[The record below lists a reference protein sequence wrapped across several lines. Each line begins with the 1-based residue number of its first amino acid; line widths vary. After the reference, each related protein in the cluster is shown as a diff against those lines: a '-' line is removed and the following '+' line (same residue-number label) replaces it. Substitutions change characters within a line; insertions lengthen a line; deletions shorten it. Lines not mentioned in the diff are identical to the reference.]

1 MRHGKRVRRRSRR
14 RGWGLL
20 LGALLLILGL
30 VACTRAALRPDTPAP
45 VPAPEHSEAP
55 EHTAPAASAPPEAAR
70 VNAPVRQNVVSR
82 REVFIVIIIFL
93 FIGYPPN
100 PDAYG
105 RDV

>member
-1 MRHGKRVRRRSRR
+1 MPVV
-14 RGWGLL
+14 GL
-20 LGALLLILGL
+20 ANS
-30 VACTRAALRPDTPAP
+30 ACSAA
-45 VPAPEHSEAP
+45 SF
-55 EHTAPAASAPPEAAR
+55 PAASAPPEAAR

-82 REVFIVIIIFL
+82 RVFFIVIIIFL